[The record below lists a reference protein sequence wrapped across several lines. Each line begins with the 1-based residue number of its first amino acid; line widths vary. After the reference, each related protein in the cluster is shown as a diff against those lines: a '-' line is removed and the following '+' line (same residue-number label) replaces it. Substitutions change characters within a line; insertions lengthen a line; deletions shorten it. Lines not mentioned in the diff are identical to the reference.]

1 MLALLLFSWS
11 CTALTLRAETEA
23 NPIRKVVTILQDM
36 QKEIEVEGEKEE
48 DLFDKFMCYCDGN
61 TDGMKKAASDASQR
75 ILELQSK
82 LEAEKAEKSQ
92 LDQELVQHKMDREAA
107 TKDLETAAS
116 IRAKE
121 HEDYVALTSDQ
132 KSNIEAMTGAIAAL
146 EKGMGNFLQT
156 GVRADRIIKVARE
169 SHAVDDFERE
179 EVLSML
185 QGKTQASGEILGMLK
200 AMLDEMDGDYKGVI
214 SEEEAA
220 AKGYDELKAA
230 KEAEIS
236 AAGSAIEAK
245 TARSGTLA
253 VSVVTTAD
261 DIKDTTADME
271 ETQAFVANLAAQCA
285 TKKKEWAERSKV
297 RAEEIAAI
305 SEAIKILNDDDAL
318 DLFKKTL
325 SLTQQRNSMQFL
337 QEHSQMKTVMRAR
350 EMVASLSRKYGSQQ
364 YALLQYAMSAKA
376 VDFSKIIAQIDGMV
390 KVLGDEQDDDD
401 TQKAFC
407 EKEISK
413 SEKEQAETEEAIE
426 VSAASI
432 DEMTSS
438 SATLAEEIKTLG
450 DEIKALDKAVAEAT
464 EQRKEEHAEFLTFQ
478 TESNAAVQLIEKAKN
493 RLFKF
498 YRPNMYKEAPKRELT
513 EEEKLLVAS
522 GAGDMVATA
531 APEFIPGTTQTV
543 FAQVFGSVFAQV
555 RVKDDAAPAPPP
567 ETWGAYQKKDGKSNG
582 VIGLMEMLAKELQTD
597 ITEAEHEEET
607 AQKDYERLMSESQK
621 NREEKVG
628 SITTKEAAKAELD
641 MKLETTK
648 EQKALQ
654 ETELAN
660 IKTALHE
667 LHANCDFLIENYE
680 VRKEARVNE
689 IEGLKNAKS
698 VLSGA
703 NFA

>member
-11 CTALTLRAETEA
+11 CSALTLRAETEA

-36 QKEIEVEGEKEE
+36 QKEIEAEGEKEE
-48 DLFDKFMCYCDGN
+48 ELFEKFMCYCEGN
-61 TDGMKKAASDASQR
+61 TDGMKKSAEEASQS

-92 LDQELVQHKMDREAA
+92 LDQELVQHKLDREAA

-132 KSNIEAMTGAIAAL
+132 KSNIGAMTGAIAAL
-146 EKGMGNFLQT
+146 EKGMGNFLQS
-156 GVRADRIIKVARE
+156 GARADRLLKVAR
-169 SHAVDDFERE
+169 SSRAVDDFERQ

-200 AMLDEMDGDYKGVI
+200 AMLDEMDGDYNGAI
-214 SEEEAA
+214 AEEEAA
-220 AKGYDELKAA
+220 VKGFKELEAA
-230 KEAEIS
+230 KQAEIS
-236 AAGSAIEAK
+236 AASSAIEAK
-245 TARSGTLA
+245 TARSGALA
-253 VSVVTTAD
+253 VAVVTTAD
-261 DIKDTTADME
+261 DIKDTTSEME
-271 ETQAFVANLAAQCA
+271 ETQAFLANLGAQCA

-318 DLFKKTL
+318 DLFKKTMSL
-325 SLTQQRNSMQFL
+325 SQKSMQFI
-337 QEHSQMKTVMRAR
+337 QEGSKSSAVARAR
-350 EMVASLSRKYGSQQ
+350 AVVGSLSRQYRSQPQ
-364 YALLQYAMSAKA
+364 LALLQYSLRAKA
-376 VDFSKIIAQIDGMV
+376 VDFSKILAQIDGMI

-401 TQKAFC
+401 MQKGFC
-407 EKEISK
+407 EKEIAK
-413 SEKEQAETEEAIE
+413 SEKEQADTEEAIE

-450 DEIKALDKAVAEAT
+450 DDIKALDKAVAEAT

-498 YRPNMYKEAPKRELT
+498 YRPTMYKEAPKRELT
-513 EEEKLLVAS
+513 EEEKILAAS
-522 GAGDMVATA
+522 GRSDMIATA
-531 APEFIPGTTQTV
+531 APELIPGTTQTV
-543 FAQVFGSVFAQV
+543 FAQVA
-555 RVKDDAAPAPPP
+555 VKDDAAPAPPP

-607 AQKDYERLMSESQK
+607 SQKDYERLMAESQK
-621 NREEKVG
+621 SREEKVG

-641 MKLETTK
+641 TKLETTK
-648 EQKALQ
+648 EKKALQ

-660 IKTALHE
+660 IKTAIHE
-667 LHANCDFLIENYE
+667 LHANCDFLLENYD